1 MVTVEVDSARV
12 ESRLAAGELRC
23 PSCVGG
29 VLAGWG
35 YARSRRVV
43 GTAGSVRPR
52 RSRCRTCAV
61 THVLLPVTLLLR
73 RAYAA
78 QVIWESLSLR
88 GHGQGYRQIAE
99 QLRVPAATV
108 RGWLRRAGGR
118 LEAVRARFLM
128 VAVRVGIDVTIP
140 DERSSPWGDVVAAVN
155 AAAAA
160 IRQRF
165 GPAGLVG
172 AVTPAQ
178 VLVAVSGGRL
188 LSPGWSW
195 MR

>member
-1 MVTVEVDSARV
+1 MGDWKK
-12 ESRLAAGELRC
+12 LADRN
-23 PSCVGG
+23 
-29 VLAGWG
+29 
-35 YARSRRVV
+35 
-43 GTAGSVRPR
+43 
-52 RSRCRTCAV
+52 
-61 THVLLPVTLLLR
+61 
-73 RAYAA
+73 
-78 QVIWESLSLR
+78 
-88 GHGQGYRQIAE
+88 
-99 QLRVPAATV
+99 
-108 RGWLRRAGGR
+108 
-118 LEAVRARFLM
+118 AVRRLIFAFVHHRLGDDLT
-128 VAVRVGIDVTIP
+128 APIITI
-140 DERSSPWGDVVAAVN
+140 WGDVVAAVN